1 MDIAVIRRSDMQF
14 RMDSPDWTLLRS
26 FLAVAE
32 GGSLSAAARGL
43 GLTQPTL
50 GRHIAELEAGLG
62 SALFTRVARG
72 LQPTEAALALLPAAR
87 RRLQLSRAKHR
98 SLAGHSRMAKRL
110 ARWVPGYA
118 YDEAQFFEADGA
130 PDDVGAQR
138 RGELGL
144 GGQGALLAPVE
155 VGGEQGAPPESE
167 VEGRGSA
174 LDDEPGDEDGGR
186 VGLEALA
193 LAGEELWVG
202 RVGEEVEAEGLA
214 QEGLGEAPVAVFEG
228 ARAS

>member
-1 MDIAVIRRSDMQF
+1 MASRR
-14 RMDSPDWTLLRS
+14 R
-26 FLAVAE
+26 
-32 GGSLSAAARGL
+32 
-43 GLTQPTL
+43 
-50 GRHIAELEAGLG
+50 
-62 SALFTRVARG
+62 
-72 LQPTEAALALLPAAR
+72 AALAPESGDERPEGLEVVG
-87 RRLQLSRAKHR
+87 LQLEVEG
-98 SLAGHSRMAKRL
+98 LT
-110 ARWVPGYA
+110 
-118 YDEAQFFEADGA
+118 
-130 PDDVGAQR
+130 QR